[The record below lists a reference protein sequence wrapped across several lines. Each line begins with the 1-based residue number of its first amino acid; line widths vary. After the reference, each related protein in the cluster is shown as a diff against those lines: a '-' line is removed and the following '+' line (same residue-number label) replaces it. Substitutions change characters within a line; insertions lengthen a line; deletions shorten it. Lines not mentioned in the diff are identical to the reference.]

1 MVEHVR
7 SWWLQDVLSERPAEP
22 EVLQSDLY
30 TDVCIVGGGFTGLWT
45 ALHIKE
51 QDPSVDVTI
60 IEKDICGGGA
70 SGRNGGFCMTWMSK
84 ATGIL
89 PLAGGQEGVRL
100 LRAFEDGVKTIG
112 QFCLDHDIDAAF
124 RHDGWLWTAT
134 NSAQLD
140 SWRMTVELLDRYG
153 LHPFEELSQEEL
165 MRRSG
170 SKEHLAG
177 VFEAGV
183 ASVHPAKLSR
193 GLARVAKSKGIRIH
207 EGTAMLELLRD
218 TQPGVR
224 TPNATVRAT
233 TVVLA
238 LNAWAHELP
247 EFRRSILPV
256 APDAI
261 MTEPVPDLLQDLGYD
276 NGMVISDSRLQV
288 DYYRTTVDGRIT
300 LGKSGGMIPFAGRVG
315 ERFDTPSP
323 RVDQVRNRLSTLYPR
338 LRDVPIAAAWRGPAS
353 RTVTGMPF
361 FGHLPACQRI
371 IYGHGYNGNG
381 VGPSYTGGKILASLA
396 LELNDEWSNTPLV
409 MHRKPKA
416 FLPPEPIR
424 YLGAQVVRAAIER
437 RTRIEDGANKADWI
451 TRTLA
456 DLNPG
461 GLTPSGGD

>member
-7 SWWLQDVLSERPAEP
+7 SWWLQDVLAERPAEP
-22 EVLQSDLY
+22 EVLQSDLH
-30 TDVCIVGGGFTGLWT
+30 TDICIVGGGFTGLWT

-112 QFCLDHDIDAAF
+112 QFCRDHDIDADF

-165 MRRSG
+165 IRRSG

-261 MTEPVPDLLQDLGYD
+261 MTEPVPDILQDLGYD

-288 DYYRTTVDGRIT
+288 DYYRSTVDGRIT
-300 LGKSGGMIPFAGRVG
+300 LG
-315 ERFDTPSP
+315 
-323 RVDQVRNRLSTLYPR
+323 
-338 LRDVPIAAAWRGPAS
+338 
-353 RTVTGMPF
+353 
-361 FGHLPACQRI
+361 
-371 IYGHGYNGNG
+371 
-381 VGPSYTGGKILASLA
+381 
-396 LELNDEWSNTPLV
+396 
-409 MHRKPKA
+409 
-416 FLPPEPIR
+416 
-424 YLGAQVVRAAIER
+424 
-437 RTRIEDGANKADWI
+437 
-451 TRTLA
+451 
-456 DLNPG
+456 
-461 GLTPSGGD
+461 